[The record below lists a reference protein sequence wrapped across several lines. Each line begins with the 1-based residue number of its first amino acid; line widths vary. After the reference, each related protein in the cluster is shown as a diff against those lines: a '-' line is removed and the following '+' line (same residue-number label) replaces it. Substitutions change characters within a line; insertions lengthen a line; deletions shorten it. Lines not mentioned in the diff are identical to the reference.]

1 MIFYNKNQNQ
11 GKIKESNSSSIGG
24 CYMENCLERDKIASP
39 IGIAIQD
46 DETFKSEGG
55 FISERDQY
63 YFQMQEGENVFLVG
77 SKELLICLR
86 LLEKMGEFPEIGE
99 KWWLQMATL
108 YGNDILLYHNKN
120 IDYIREYVDETGE
133 PQRRELYRIA
143 KEHFDK
149 AIYLLQEETG
159 IYITHAMAEAL
170 AVNYAS
176 MRVYNYIGAT
186 VYNIPWYLIYSFNGF
201 SLYHMIIRKNTIV
214 YKHLLQ
220 NGFILNDSEIKGHVY
235 IADNKGCL
243 LTATNYRYVVDKN
256 DNLNEWLDFS
266 ILCPD
271 NKVTDTLL
279 YVAMDRFSIKV
290 DSYYFG
296 NLINYSDWNP
306 RQKVLHI
313 AERYMNP

>member
-1 MIFYNKNQNQ
+1 MKE
-11 GKIKESNSSSIGG
+11 IKYSKR
-24 CYMENCLERDKIASP
+24 ENYTE
-39 IGIAIQD
+39 
-46 DETFKSEGG
+46 
-55 FISERDQY
+55 
-63 YFQMQEGENVFLVG
+63 
-77 SKELLICLR
+77 
-86 LLEKMGEFPEIGE
+86 
-99 KWWLQMATL
+99 
-108 YGNDILLYHNKN
+108 
-120 IDYIREYVDETGE
+120 EYVDETGE
-133 PQRRELYRIA
+133 PWRRELYKIA

-159 IYITHAMAEAL
+159 IYITPAMAETL
-170 AVNYAS
+170 AENYVV
-176 MRVYNYIGAT
+176 MRAYNYVSAT
-186 VYNIPWYLIYSFNGF
+186 PYNIPWYLIYSFNGF
-201 SLYHMIIRKNTIV
+201 PLDHMIIRKNTTI

-220 NGFILNDSEIKGHVY
+220 QGFVLKNSKIKKHIYV
-235 IADNKGCL
+235 ADNKGCL

-266 ILCPD
+266 ILRPD
-271 NKVTDTLL
+271 DKVTDTLL